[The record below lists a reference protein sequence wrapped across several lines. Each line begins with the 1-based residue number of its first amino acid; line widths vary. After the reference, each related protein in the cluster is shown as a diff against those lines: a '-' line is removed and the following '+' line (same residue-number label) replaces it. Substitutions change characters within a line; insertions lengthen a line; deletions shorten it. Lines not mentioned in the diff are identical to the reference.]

1 LWLVDF
7 LKFSGRF
14 VCTFHRQLQG
24 IFAVFNRKGAVIIN
38 NILGVLAAVLFVSSR
53 HAGSVEM
60 LLLARLVV
68 GLSSGE

>member
-1 LWLVDF
+1 VILI
-7 LKFSGRF
+7 
-14 VCTFHRQLQG
+14 CTL
-24 IFAVFNRKGAVIIN
+24 FNRKGAVIIN
-38 NILGVLAAVLFVSSR
+38 NILGVFAAILFVSSR